1 MRWWLARGS
10 NFDLN
15 SKCVNMILDTLNIMT
30 KAHMWVLILS
40 SVALAT
46 AANAISTNWASKADK
61 LNIWLPILIVISPLV
76 FITFGLVTSKLG
88 LAVTSGTIDS
98 LLTITTILVGIVVYN
113 EWSKLSVG
121 QLVGL
126 LLAATGILLMV
137 FTKK

>member
-1 MRWWLARGS
+1 
-10 NFDLN
+10 
-15 SKCVNMILDTLNIMT
+15 MILDTLNIMT